1 MRAHIFENKLIK
13 SVANLLHVG
22 VRLDNNI
29 SLHKIIILIPSNQ
42 QAEFMDIYC
51 TTDWGKVFHG

>member
-1 MRAHIFENKLIK
+1 MKLLVCYNKFRIICNSDNIVRAHIFFNKLIK

-29 SLHKIIILIPSNQ
+29 SLHML
-42 QAEFMDIYC
+42 Y
-51 TTDWGKVFHG
+51 